1 MHLENKPKK
10 ANNQTKILGDWL
22 LSTQY
27 VLVIVL
33 GCLGCK
39 IHPFYLVSSIISSA
53 FVLLINHSVFS
64 NGIDSLTQ
72 SKTLL

>member
-39 IHPFYLVSSIISSA
+39 IHPFYLVSSIFPQLLCYSLITVSSA
-53 FVLLINHSVFS
+53 MA
-64 NGIDSLTQ
+64 LTV
-72 SKTLL
+72 